1 MAEKPIYTI
10 GLRNL
15 LPAKRRRQLRNID
28 HTMRNHYALIY
39 NRNLKPKGTIADWLF
54 ERQDLLSRILIHIP
68 YGLFLK
74 TITGLMET
82 LIPLGPMTR
91 RANDDWHIERI
102 GTSLFH
108 IGSLFG
114 LVPVV
119 ARLTSQR
126 IVFYIPP
133 TFLDIDDI
141 KHSAFSDFTM
151 ITVERSIPNWNGH
164 VASMIQILA
173 HAIKLVINNENIP
186 PAQATSIFFQQ
197 MAQCITDPNGPDI
210 FAMCEMLAMDPEKY
224 ASTMLDA
231 IDQFIDVKN

>member
-1 MAEKPIYTI
+1 MAEKTPYTI
-10 GLRNL
+10 GMRESM
-15 LPAKRRRQLRNID
+15 PTKRRRQLRNID
-28 HTMRNHYALIY
+28 HTMRSHYALIY
-39 NRNLKPKGTIADWLF
+39 GRNLKHNNTIADWLF

-74 TITGLMET
+74 TITGFVET
-82 LIPLGPMTR
+82 LIPLGPMSR
-91 RANDDWHIERI
+91 RAIDDWHIERI

-119 ARLTSQR
+119 ARLSTQR

-141 KHSAFSDFTM
+141 KQSGFCNFTV

-164 VASMIQILA
+164 VASMVQILA
-173 HAIKLVINNENIP
+173 KAIKLLVSDETISPN
-186 PAQATSIFFQQ
+186 QAASIFFQQ
-197 MAQCITDPNGPDI
+197 MAQRITDPNGPDI
-210 FAMCEMLAMDPEKY
+210 FAMCELLGMDHEKY
-224 ASTMLDA
+224 AATMLDA
-231 IDQFIDVKN
+231 IDQFIDVKK